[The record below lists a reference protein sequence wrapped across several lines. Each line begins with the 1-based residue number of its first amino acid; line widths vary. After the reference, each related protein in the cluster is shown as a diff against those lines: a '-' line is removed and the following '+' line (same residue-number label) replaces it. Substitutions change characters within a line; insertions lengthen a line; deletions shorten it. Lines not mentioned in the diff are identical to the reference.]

1 MYRAAGSEKLAEN
14 VVVRPPNPY
23 AANKLAVDLM
33 LAGECQAFGL
43 AAARLRYFNECGA
56 VGRLGERHDPESHL
70 TPIAL
75 QVVGAASWCS
85 TAMTTRHRM
94 APASATTSTS
104 RTWPLRARGQAP
116 FFAPP
121 KTAAGK
127 RRVILPG
134 TVVAEIKHHLDTH
147 SAPGADALVF
157 TSPRGQMLRH
167 SNFRRATWVP
177 ALAANGIE
185 GVHFHDLRH
194 AGNHLVAEAGANLRE
209 LMERMGHASS
219 RAALIYLHSS
229 DDRQRTLAEAVSERA
244 RRDLTGESGGTYV
257 ARDGQSDGPE
267 DRPTSSRDPPELGF

>member
-1 MYRAAGSEKLAEN
+1 MILLACFGGLRWGEL
-14 VVVRPPNPY
+14 VALRRRDIDTATATVR
-23 AANKLAVDLM
+23 VSR
-33 LAGECQAFGL
+33 Q
-43 AAARLRYFNECGA
+43 
-56 VGRLGERHDPESHL
+56 L
-70 TPIAL
+70 TE
-75 QVVGAASWCS
+75 
-85 TAMTTRHRM
+85 
-94 APASATTSTS
+94 
-104 RTWPLRARGQAP
+104 ARGQAP

-147 SAPGADALVF
+147 TAPGADALVF
-157 TSPRGQMLRH
+157 TSPRGRLLRH
-167 SNFRRATWVP
+167 SNFRRTTWAT
-177 ALAANGIE
+177 ALAATGLD

-244 RRDLTGESGGTYV
+244 RRDLTGESCGTYV

-267 DRPTSSRDPPELGF
+267 DRRPRTCIHSGRCASHR